1 MCNSRAGILHILS
14 VVFSLLLCE
23 IRILN
28 AAILDFV
35 ADDGINKSEAM
46 EQQTISIAK
55 VGINTTLNRR
65 CSVLAGINPVFMWW
79 GNTKAKENIDFIPTT
94 ILLRSSR
101 KTLLKLM

>member
-1 MCNSRAGILHILS
+1 
-14 VVFSLLLCE
+14 
-23 IRILN
+23 
-28 AAILDFV
+28 
-35 ADDGINKSEAM
+35 M

-65 CSVLAGINPVFMWW
+65 CSILAGINPVFMWW